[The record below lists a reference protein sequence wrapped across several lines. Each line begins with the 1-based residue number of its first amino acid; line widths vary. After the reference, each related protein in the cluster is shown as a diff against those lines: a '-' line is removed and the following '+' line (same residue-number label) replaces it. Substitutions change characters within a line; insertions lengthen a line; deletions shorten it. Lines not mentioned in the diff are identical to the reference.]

1 MNFWDSSALVPLLVT
16 EASSDLR
23 RKQYDADPWAVVWF
37 GTLAEIESSLIRRQR
52 DGQLP
57 ADVEHAARK
66 RLHEMTKQWTE
77 VTPTTEVRAR
87 AIRLLRV
94 HPLRAADAFQLAAAL
109 IFCREQPQHLSFLT
123 ADQRLRDAAN
133 LEGFPVE

>member
-1 MNFWDSSALVPLLVT
+1 MNFWDISALVPLIVT

-23 RKQYDADPWAVVWF
+23 RKQYAADPWAVVWF
-37 GTLAEIESSLIRRQR
+37 GTLAEIESSLVRRQR
-52 DGQLP
+52 DGRLP

-109 IFCREQPQHLSFLT
+109 IFCREQPQHLPFLT
-123 ADQRLRDAAN
+123 AGQRLRDAAN

>member
-37 GTLAEIESSLIRRQR
+37 GTLAEIESSLVRRQR

>member
-94 HPLRAADAFQLAAAL
+94 HPLRAAAAFQLAAAL
-109 IFCREQPQHLSFLT
+109 IFCREQPQHLPFLT

>member
-16 EASSDLR
+16 EATSDLR
-23 RKQYDADPWAVVWF
+23 RTQYDADPWAVVWF
-37 GTLAEIESSLIRRQR
+37 GTLVEIESSLVRRRR

-57 ADVEHAARK
+57 ADVEHAAQK
-66 RLHEMTKQWTE
+66 RLTEITKQWTE
-77 VTPTTEVRAR
+77 VLPTEEVRAR

-94 HPLRAADAFQLAAAL
+94 HQLRAADAFQLAAAL
-109 IFCREQPQHLSFLT
+109 IFCREQPQHLPFLT
-123 ADQRLRDAAN
+123 ADQRLRDAAS

>member
-37 GTLAEIESSLIRRQR
+37 GTLAEIESSLVRRPR

-57 ADVEHAARK
+57 VDVEHAARK

-109 IFCREQPQHLSFLT
+109 IFCREQPQHLPFLT

>member
-16 EASSDLR
+16 EATSDLR
-23 RKQYDADPWAVVWF
+23 RTQYNADPWAVVWF
-37 GTLAEIESSLIRRQR
+37 GTLVEIESSLVRRRR

-57 ADVEHAARK
+57 ADVEHAAQK
-66 RLHEMTKQWTE
+66 RLTEITKQWTE
-77 VTPTTEVRAR
+77 VLPTEEVRAR

-94 HPLRAADAFQLAAAL
+94 HQLRAADAFQLAAAL
-109 IFCREQPQHLSFLT
+109 IFCREQPQHLPFLT
-123 ADQRLRDAAN
+123 ADQRLRDAAS

>member
-23 RKQYDADPWAVVWF
+23 RKQYDVDPWAVVWF
-37 GTLAEIESSLIRRQR
+37 GTLAEIESSLVRRQR

-109 IFCREQPQHLSFLT
+109 IFCREQPQHLPFLT

>member
-37 GTLAEIESSLIRRQR
+37 GTLAEIESSLVRRPR

-109 IFCREQPQHLSFLT
+109 IFCREQPQHLPFLT

>member
-37 GTLAEIESSLIRRQR
+37 GTLAEIESSLVRRQR
-52 DGQLP
+52 GGQLP

-94 HPLRAADAFQLAAAL
+94 HPLRAADALQLAAAL
-109 IFCREQPQHLSFLT
+109 IFCREQPQHLPFLT
-123 ADQRLRDAAN
+123 ADQRLRTAAA
-133 LEGFPVE
+133 LEGFPIE

>member
-23 RKQYDADPWAVVWF
+23 RKQYDVDPWAVVWF
-37 GTLAEIESSLIRRQR
+37 GTLAEIESSLVRRQR

-66 RLHEMTKQWTE
+66 RLQEMTKQWTE

-109 IFCREQPQHLSFLT
+109 IFCREQPQHLPFLT